1 MRPMSVQPVAST
13 PLGSSIEAL
22 GDGLYRVCDS
32 AKHCE
37 NVRGL
42 WSAGEL
48 VREMEVHRRLP
59 GKQLRAG

>member
-1 MRPMSVQPVAST
+1 MRLMSIHPVAST

-22 GDGLYRVCDS
+22 GDGLYRVCDA
-32 AKHCE
+32 AKHCK

-48 VREMEVHRRLP
+48 VREMEVRRRDP
-59 GKQLRAG
+59 GKQLKAG